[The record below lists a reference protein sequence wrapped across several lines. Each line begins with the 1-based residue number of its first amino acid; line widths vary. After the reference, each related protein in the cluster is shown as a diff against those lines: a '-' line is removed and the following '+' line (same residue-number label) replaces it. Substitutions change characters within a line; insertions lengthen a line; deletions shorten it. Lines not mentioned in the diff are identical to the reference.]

1 MKTYRIAVIA
11 GDGIGKEVVPAGIEV
26 LNLAADQGGFKCE
39 FTSIPWG
46 CDYYLSSGRM
56 MDADGIDQLLKFDAI
71 YLGAIG
77 DPRVADHISARE
89 LILPLR
95 QRLGQY
101 VNLRPMRLMPGI
113 DLAARQPRRRRHR
126 HDLRARELGR
136 RVLRHGRPAA
146 WRHAAGAGGSRPAS
160 SRATASSASPA
171 TRSELAATR
180 PRKMLA
186 SATKS
191 NALQHAMVL
200 WDEVVADVAKE
211 FPQVELRK
219 YHVDALCARMVTH
232 PQTLDVIV
240 ASNLFGDILTDIGS
254 AISGSLGVAPGANI
268 NPERTTPSMFEP
280 IHGSAP
286 DIAGKGIANPI
297 ARNLGGSDD
306 ARPPRR
312 AGGARSHPGGDR
324 TGACRA
330 ATSRRRTSAAG
341 RRRRRCRRRSLP
353 RWAPRH
359 RHSAYGGNPTDSLI
373 AAYSGWTVP
382 SAARITSGGST
393 QVRCHMR
400 SGRSAARHRIQA
412 DQWRVALPEYHRP
425 ASDDRERRLAR
436 RLLHTLPLVLGKH
449 AGEQAAARQVSGG
462 DPGVVTDVPAKFEP
476 TRHFLWVVAFDA
488 GTDREIGRAAEHQ
501 VEPLVRPRTSASRK
515 SAYRIL

>member
-11 GDGIGKEVVPAGIEV
+11 GDGIGKEVIPAGLQV
-26 LNLAADQGGFKCE
+26 LAMAGEQDGFRCD
-39 FTSIPWG
+39 FTQIPWG
-46 CDYYLSSGRM
+46 CDYYLETGRM
-56 MDADGIDQLLKFDAI
+56 MDPDGIQQLLKFDAI

-101 VNLRPMRLMPGI
+101 VNLRPMRLLPGI
-113 DLAARQPRRRRHR
+113 ASPLANRGAADIDMICVRENSEGEYCGIGGRLHGGTPNELAEQTGVFTRRGIERIARYAFQLAA
-126 HDLRARELGR
+126 
-136 RVLRHGRPAA
+136 
-146 WRHAAGAGGSRPAS
+146 S
-160 SRATASSASPA
+160 
-171 TRSELAATR
+171 R

-254 AISGSLGVAPGANI
+254 AISGSLGVAPGGNI

-297 ARNLGGSDD
+297 AAIWAGAMMLEHLGERSAHDRILRAIESVLADERVKTPDLGG
-306 ARPPRR
+306 
-312 AGGARSHPGGDR
+312 
-324 TGACRA
+324 RA
-330 ATSRRRTSAAG
+330 ATVEMTKAVTAAMQN
-341 RRRRRCRRRSLP
+341 
-353 RWAPRH
+353 AK
-359 RHSAYGGNPTDSLI
+359 
-373 AAYSGWTVP
+373 
-382 SAARITSGGST
+382 
-393 QVRCHMR
+393 Q
-400 SGRSAARHRIQA
+400 
-412 DQWRVALPEYHRP
+412 P
-425 ASDDRERRLAR
+425 A
-436 RLLHTLPLVLGKH
+436 
-449 AGEQAAARQVSGG
+449 
-462 DPGVVTDVPAKFEP
+462 
-476 TRHFLWVVAFDA
+476 
-488 GTDREIGRAAEHQ
+488 
-501 VEPLVRPRTSASRK
+501 
-515 SAYRIL
+515 